1 MEKYGD
7 KLELNG
13 ITYYAERYVKPLQTE
28 LIERNQHIDE
38 LESAIFRISQ
48 APYPLHDF
56 CTKQNW
62 ELACNIVHERNG
74 E

>member
-28 LIERNQHIDE
+28 LRKARGIIEDIKNNSGLMRFIGVHCEHIANRIQDE
-38 LESAIFRISQ
+38 AEV
-48 APYPLHDF
+48 
-56 CTKQNW
+56 K
-62 ELACNIVHERNG
+62 
-74 E
+74 